1 MRVNPLRFR
10 KLGTGRKILKTS
22 HRIYF
27 KNATDLQELS
37 DESVDLMVTSPPYP
51 MIEMWD
57 DIFSKQNSAIK
68 DAIVRESGNTAFEL
82 MHQELDK
89 VWAEVYRVLKKG
101 GFACINIGD
110 ATRKIGKE
118 FKLYSN
124 HSRILEHCLSLGFS
138 SLPEILW
145 RKQTN
150 APNKFMGSGMLP
162 AGAYITLEHE
172 FILVL
177 RKGGKREFKTA
188 EEKLQR
194 MQSAFFWEERNL
206 WYSDVWEDLKGTKQ
220 NNINKK
226 IRERSGAYPFELA
239 YRIINMFSI
248 REDTVLDPFLGTGTT
263 TAAAMATGRN
273 SIGIEIDPNFKE
285 HLQERFE
292 DIVDF
297 SNKLIKNRIEN
308 HLRFVQER
316 TRVKGPLGYLNK
328 VYGFPVMT
336 NQEVELV
343 FDELEKIKVKDN
355 VFEIHYKEKPSFV
368 LREGMETSISKVPL
382 NKWIKT

>member
-1 MRVNPLRFR
+1 M
-10 KLGTGRKILKTS
+10 KTS

-27 KNATDLQELS
+27 KNATNLKELL
-37 DESVDLMVTSPPYP
+37 DESIDLMVTSPPYP
-51 MIEMWD
+51 LIEMWD
-57 DIFSKQNSAIK
+57 GIFSDQNSVIK
-68 DAIVRESGNTAFEL
+68 DALDRNDGNKAFEL

-118 FKLYSN
+118 FKLYTN

-188 EEKLQR
+188 EEKLKR

-206 WYSDVWEDLKGTKQ
+206 WFSDVWEDLKGTKQ

-239 YRIINMFSI
+239 YRIINMFSL
-248 REDTVLDPFLGTGTT
+248 RENIVLDPFLGTGTT
-263 TAAAMATGRN
+263 TVAAMATGRN
-273 SIGIEIDPNFKE
+273 SIGIEIDPNFKD
-285 HLQERFE
+285 HLLERFE
-292 DIVDF
+292 EIVDF
-297 SNKLIKNRIEN
+297 SNNLIENRIEN

-316 TRVKGPLGYLNK
+316 TKAKGPLGYCNK

-336 NQEVELV
+336 SQEVELV
-343 FDELEKIKVKDN
+343 LDELHKINVKSDLI
-355 VFEIHYKEKPSFV
+355 EIKYKDKPSLIIDEERV
-368 LREGMETSISKVPL
+368 KSIDKVHL
-382 NKWIKT
+382 NKWIRT